1 MAHSPLLIADYFI
14 ARSGGRITPLQ
25 VIKMAHIAH
34 GYSLAIHNEPL
45 VDEAVE
51 AWKYGPVVPSLYYR
65 AKK

>member
-1 MAHSPLLIADYFI
+1 M
-14 ARSGGRITPLQ
+14 Q